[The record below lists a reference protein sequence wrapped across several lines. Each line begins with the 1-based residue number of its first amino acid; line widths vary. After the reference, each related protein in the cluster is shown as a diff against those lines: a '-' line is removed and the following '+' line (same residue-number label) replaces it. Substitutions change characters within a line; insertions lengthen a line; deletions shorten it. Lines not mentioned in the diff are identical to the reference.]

1 MKLNYVMKSAVL
13 ASMALISLNAPNAA
27 SAAQFIQPPKLIS
40 IQSEYIF
47 APPGFDN
54 NDNAQIVIYGQLPS
68 TCYKTV
74 QPAVRVDHES
84 HRIYFSAMAY
94 AYTGCFCLEVM
105 TPFSHTV
112 DLGIMSAGAYQI
124 FEVDGDEK
132 SALRGVLPIATT
144 RTAQPDENLYAPVK
158 SAIVEK
164 SGNQAVVHL
173 SGVFSS
179 DCIDLQRIV
188 TLHRASR
195 IIEILPLAIQK
206 PGVPC
211 RPRNRPFDARV
222 AVGAAEA
229 GENLIHIRSMNG
241 NSVNLVEEF

>member
-1 MKLNYVMKSAVL
+1 MKLNYVMMSTVL
-13 ASMALISLNAPNAA
+13 ASISLNAPSTA
-27 SAAQFIQPPKLIS
+27 SAAQTIQPPKLIS
-40 IQSEYIF
+40 IQSDYIF

-54 NDNAQIVIYGQLPS
+54 NDNAQIVISGLLPS

-74 QPAVRVDHES
+74 QPAVRVDHSS
-84 HRIYFSAMAY
+84 HRIYISAMAY
-94 AYTGCFCLEVM
+94 VYTGCFCLAVM

-112 DLGIMSAGAYQI
+112 DLGVMSAGAYQI
-124 FEVDGDEK
+124 FEVNGDGK
-132 SALRGVLPIATT
+132 NTPRGALPIATT

-164 SGNQAVVHL
+164 NGNQAVVHL

-179 DCIDLQRIV
+179 DCIDLQRVV

-195 IIEILPLAIQK
+195 IIEILPLATQK

-211 RPRNRPFDARV
+211 TPHNRPFEARV

>member
-1 MKLNYVMKSAVL
+1 MKLIHMVRSVVL
-13 ASMALISLNAPNAA
+13 ASMVFTSFTAL
-27 SAAQFIQPPKLIS
+27 AAQSIQPPKLIS

-74 QPAVRVDHES
+74 KPAVRVDHGS
-84 HRIYFSAMAY
+84 HRIYVSAMAY

-124 FEVDGDEK
+124 YEVDGNGK
-132 SALRGVLPIATT
+132 SALRGMLPIATT
-144 RTAQPDENLYAPVK
+144 KTAQPDENLYAPVK
-158 SAIVEK
+158 SAIVERN
-164 SGNQAVVHL
+164 GGQAVLHL

-179 DCIDLQRIV
+179 DCIDLERV
-188 TLHRASR
+188 TTLHRASR
-195 IIEILPLAIQK
+195 IIEVLPLATQR

-211 RPRNRPFDARV
+211 TPRNRPFDVRV
-222 AVGAAEA
+222 AIGAAEA
-229 GENLIHIRSMNG
+229 GENLVHIRSMNG